1 MVNNDSQAL
10 LSNNHVKVNYYDTIG
25 SSSSVTTDDI
35 VTAAA
40 AQRAKRHILKNLIVL
55 AVSFLLVYTSFAAI
69 QNLQSTVNRSASLG
83 TIALACFY
91 TSCVVASVFVPV
103 FLKLFGC
110 KGCVLSGF
118 TAYGVYSVT
127 NFYPQFYTLLPVA
140 VLQGVF
146 TIPIGA
152 AQGIYVTALA
162 VKYAAITSE
171 TTSVVIN
178 RFNGIFFFFW
188 QNTQIW
194 GNAICSVV
202 LHQNSKKHDKHQ
214 NETSFTLEC
223 GFEYCD
229 SQSHGSTLE
238 PPSRDVLYSLYG
250 ILLGLIALGCVLTV
264 VFVERVK
271 CDVSSLSIKRACV
284 ETLHCH
290 KDVTTLL
297 LIPMYFW
304 TGYNLAFLSSEYAKV
319 RRDTLC
325 MHYVDYSRLLM
336 STHC

>member
-10 LSNNHVKVNYYDTIG
+10 LSNRHVEVNYYDTIG

-35 VTAAA
+35 VTT

-202 LHQNSKKHDKHQ
+202 LHQQSMKRDEHK

-290 KDVTTLL
+290 KNVTTLL

-304 TGYNLAFLSSEYAKV
+304 TGYNLAFLSSEYTKV
-319 RRDTLC
+319 PISIC
-325 MHYVDYSRLLM
+325 MHIATANRM
-336 STHC
+336 AC